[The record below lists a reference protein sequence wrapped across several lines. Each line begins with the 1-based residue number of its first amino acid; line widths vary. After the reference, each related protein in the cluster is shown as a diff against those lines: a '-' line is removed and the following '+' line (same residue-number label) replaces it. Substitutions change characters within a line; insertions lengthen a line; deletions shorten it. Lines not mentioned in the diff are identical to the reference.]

1 MKRTVLSLL
10 LAAGVSSAL
19 SGCFALAAGGV
30 AGGAL
35 VATDRRSS
43 GAYVD
48 DQSIEAKVS
57 HQIGEKLPSAHVN
70 TTSYN
75 RAVLLTGEVPSAEAG
90 QQAELIARAMP
101 NVRRVYNYTS
111 VGPASGLSQRSNDT
125 WITSK
130 VKSSLIANK
139 NVSGVDIKVE
149 TNKGV
154 VSLSGNVKSDAERDL
169 AIETAKGIKGV
180 KAVSADGLKSVE

>member
-1 MKRTVLSLL
+1 MKFSKFAIAAATATATVLSFSMANVF
-10 LAAGVSSAL
+10 AAQSVSETTKET
-19 SGCFALAAGGV
+19 V
-30 AGGAL
+30 KK
-35 VATDRRSS
+35 TE
-43 GAYVD
+43 
-48 DQSIEAKVS
+48 EAVS
-57 HQIGEKLPSAHVN
+57 
-70 TTSYN
+70 
-75 RAVLLTGEVPSAEAG
+75 
-90 QQAELIARAMP
+90 
-101 NVRRVYNYTS
+101 
-111 VGPASGLSQRSNDT
+111 DT

>member
-1 MKRTVLSLL
+1 MKFSKLAIAAATATALSFSMANAFAAQPIS
-10 LAAGVSSAL
+10 LAANDTMQKTEEAVS
-19 SGCFALAAGGV
+19 
-30 AGGAL
+30 
-35 VATDRRSS
+35 
-43 GAYVD
+43 
-48 DQSIEAKVS
+48 
-57 HQIGEKLPSAHVN
+57 
-70 TTSYN
+70 
-75 RAVLLTGEVPSAEAG
+75 
-90 QQAELIARAMP
+90 
-101 NVRRVYNYTS
+101 
-111 VGPASGLSQRSNDT
+111 DT

-180 KAVSADGLKSVE
+180 KAVQPDRQQECQWRRYQGRDQQRCGFPFRQREERCRA